1 VNLAGLNPANKF
13 SHELLNTPYYN
24 GSAHDSAVASNGTLY
39 WCTGNQGSSTAAAPD
54 MFTVGDFSGPYDKSY
69 KPSIGWIAKD
79 GLTFGGPANQPSCG
93 GRSFFSDMD
102 LTESAG
108 KVYACGYGFNG
119 IGGIMDFFDPDGPG
133 PIAQIN
139 LNTGTTR
146 TEKGF
151 AMVYNTTT
159 WAVLQTVIWE
169 STYGGDYTTDITVTP
184 DGGFVVVG
192 QTYGSLGG
200 KTNPAEGTLDGYL
213 EKYNADGSLAWN
225 YQTETTEGDTF
236 GDVTVDPD
244 GGVYVSGNSG
254 SDAFLKKFTS
264 AGALVWTTIIDNGGT
279 SDSQRDHGNI
289 DKYKIYYLS
298 QYNPTGGGTP
308 WVNTLSYVPQGNN
321 ENLLQKLIPGDFDDG
336 TGTGTSDGFVNFA
349 DVQYVATTTKP
360 GLTGVDTYDF
370 NEDGDSTLADT
381 YYLITDLMDYV
392 VGDIHAGTHEPLSDV
407 DNADIGKAIGSF
419 TGTAGSGKVYL
430 DGDKDFDGDV
440 DDDDIAFVVGAF
452 SGALAPAGGQTAGTP
467 GATLIYTAEDGQV
480 WISADEAAGGMITSF
495 QLENNQGTFVPASY
509 AGPAGGGFG
518 GALEDV
524 TANVIADTDLT
535 LAGFS
540 GLPSLGTIF
549 PTGMDQAALE
559 AYLTTAVY
567 TGQPGSGQMQFK
579 LVVAVLPVDYETW
592 AASFPTLTDPDPSL
606 DFELDGFETGIE
618 YVLGGNPTLDD
629 VASVAPTG
637 ANDGSGLVFT
647 YRRTDLANSDP
658 TTAIMVEYG
667 SDLVAWTQAQ
677 QGGNGVA
684 IVENDNFYG
693 PGIDQVVV
701 TLPDSLAVNGML
713 FARLKVTITPPVTLL
728 NEDFETDDG
737 GFTFVTT
744 GGTPWAYGAPD
755 SPDGGGGAV
764 TAGNGG
770 SAMCC
775 GTNLVGGYTANT
787 DASLRSPLIDLTGIT
802 AATLSFARVIDA
814 PLNAT
819 PKHTLEV
826 NVIDATTEVKTTVIA
841 PFEDPDLNTTP
852 WETMSVPIPAEALG
866 KSVYLEWRFVG
877 NGTDDYLGAYID
889 DVVVTAP

>member
-1 VNLAGLNPANKF
+1 VGNEQSYGHAFDSDGEAVYISATTDAQWTNTTGHLLAG
-13 SHELLNTPYYN
+13 
-24 GSAHDSAVASNGTLY
+24 SN
-39 WCTGNQGSSTAAAPD
+39 
-54 MFTVGDFSGPYDKSY
+54 
-69 KPSIGWIAKD
+69 
-79 GLTFGGPANQPSCG
+79 
-93 GRSFFSDMD
+93 D
-102 LTESAG
+102 L
-108 KVYACGYGFNG
+108 
-119 IGGIMDFFDPDGPG
+119 
-133 PIAQIN
+133 
-139 LNTGTTR
+139 
-146 TEKGF
+146 
-151 AMVYNTTT
+151 
-159 WAVLQTVIWE
+159 
-169 STYGGDYTTDITVTP
+169 
-184 DGGFVVVG
+184 
-192 QTYGSLGG
+192 
-200 KTNPAEGTLDGYL
+200 
-213 EKYNADGSLAWN
+213 
-225 YQTETTEGDTF
+225 
-236 GDVTVDPD
+236 
-244 GGVYVSGNSG
+244 
-254 SDAFLKKFTS
+254 
-264 AGALVWTTIIDNGGT
+264 
-279 SDSQRDHGNI
+279 
-289 DKYKIYYLS
+289 
-298 QYNPTGGGTP
+298 
-308 WVNTLSYVPQGNN
+308 
-321 ENLLQKLIPGDFDDG
+321 LLQKMIPGDFN
-336 TGTGTSDGFVNFA
+336 SDGLVDFA
-349 DVQYVATTTKP
+349 NDVQTAGTATKP
-360 GLTGVDTYDF
+360 GLPGVDTYDF
-370 NEDGDSTLADT
+370 NRDGDSTLADT
-381 YYLITDLMDYV
+381 TYLITKIMDRA
-392 VGDIHAGTHEPLSDV
+392 VGDIAQDSLVTDV
-407 DNADIGKAIGSF
+407 DNADIGKAIGAS
-419 TGTAGSGKVYL
+419 GSGTLYL
-430 DGDKDFDGDV
+430 DGDMDWDGDV
-440 DDDDIAFVVGAF
+440 DGDDLAAVAGAF
-452 SGALAPAGGQTAGTP
+452 TGAKLSGKYMNGTP

-480 WISADEAAGGMITSF
+480 WISADEATGGMITSF
-495 QLENNQGTFVPASY
+495 QLENNVGTFVPASY

-737 GFTFVTT
+737 GFTFVTA
-744 GGTPWAYGAPD
+744 GGTPWTHGAPN